1 MITRTLTSTVTF
13 AHPFR
18 LRGEAKEFPPGAYR
32 VIAEEELM
40 QSLSFEAFLRLSTHI
55 EVSMRPGVV
64 SQVEITKADLERM
77 VERDA
82 VLPKAPAHGEA
93 SLPGLDA
100 NGA

>member
-18 LRGEAKEFPPGAYR
+18 LRGETREFPPGAYR

-55 EVSMRPGVV
+55 EVSGRPGVV
-64 SQVEITKADLERM
+64 SQVEIAKEELERM
-77 VERDA
+77 VERDGA
-82 VLPKAPAHGEA
+82 LPQPPKEET
-93 SLPGLDA
+93 S
-100 NGA
+100 